1 MNAAF
6 RSRLGASLLT
16 LLGLTLTTARADAQ
30 GLSSTPEGYQPGWQ
44 ITVYKAGVQLAPSPG
59 KPLTA
64 FAAPAAGFDM
74 GSYRG
79 AVEEAFNFGLAYD
92 AAGMLNIATKG
103 KYALSAKASW
113 LAEYLNAPETRC
125 AISLAVDGAKPATWT
140 GTIGSAAGE
149 QSVTVDA
156 DLEPGLRKTDLH
168 VACDKP
174 LGSRFRIELAL
185 QAPGDSAVRPLGPIE
200 LLHAAP
206 ANPTIVPG
214 EVAAQTPPPAAEMKP
229 TPPAPMPRPTVSAQ
243 APAAKVAISGQALV
257 AVADIRVRSAPR
269 ENAPTL
275 GILFAGQEVQVAGM
289 TPDSEWYHLARG
301 GYASAG
307 FLKPEGSAGPPRPI
321 ARRRR

>member
-6 RSRLGASLLT
+6 RSRLGASLLI
-16 LLGLTLTTARADAQ
+16 LLGLSLTTARADAQ

-92 AAGMLNIATKG
+92 ASGMLNIAAKG

-113 LAEYLNAPETRC
+113 LAEYLNTPEARC
-125 AISLAVDGAKPATWT
+125 AISLAVDGAPPATWT
-140 GTIGSAAGE
+140 GAIGSVAGE
-149 QSVTVDA
+149 QSVTVDT
-156 DLEPGLRKTDLH
+156 DLEPGLRKADLH

-174 LGSRFRIELAL
+174 LGSRFRVELAM
-185 QAPGDSAVRPLGPIE
+185 QGPGDSTARPLGPIE

-206 ANPTIVPG
+206 PNPTIVPG
-214 EVAAQTPPPAAEMKP
+214 TVAAETPSPAAEMKP
-229 TPPAPMPRPTVSAQ
+229 TSPAPVPRSAASPQ
-243 APAAKVAISGQALV
+243 APAAKIAISGQTLV

-275 GILFAGQEVQVAGM
+275 GILPAGREVEVSGM
-289 TPDSEWYHLARG
+289 TPDSEWYHLAQG

-307 FLKPEGSAGPPRPI
+307 FLKPAGSAGPPRPI
-321 ARRRR
+321 ARRRH